1 MRESKGNGN
10 IRTKK
15 KRGCRWIWRKEGDDT
30 IRGCLCTR
38 HTHNKLHI
46 HPDRTKEGRMIDPAR
61 ALHKIK
67 KERER
72 AEPPQKERKETP

>member
-1 MRESKGNGN
+1 
-10 IRTKK
+10 
-15 KRGCRWIWRKEGDDT
+15 
-30 IRGCLCTR
+30 
-38 HTHNKLHI
+38 
-46 HPDRTKEGRMIDPAR
+46 MIDPAR